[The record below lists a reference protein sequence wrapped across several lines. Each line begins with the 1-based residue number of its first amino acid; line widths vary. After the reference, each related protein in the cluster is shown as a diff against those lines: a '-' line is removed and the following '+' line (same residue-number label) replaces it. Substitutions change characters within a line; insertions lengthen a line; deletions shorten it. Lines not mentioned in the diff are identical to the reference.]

1 MLFKDYQIIESDL
14 GPMISHSRVSVYDV
28 MLSYDKG
35 YDLLALCTIYELTP
49 MQVHLAL
56 DYIAEH
62 RLQLSQ
68 DLQEILPKKA
78 ERERRSHAIAAEI
91 QKKIRNK
98 PMTPR
103 RAAFF
108 ALRQKNGYLRGEAV

>member
-56 DYIAEH
+56 DYIAQH
-62 RLQLSQ
+62 RHQLSQ

-78 ERERRSHAIAAEI
+78 ERERRSRAIAAEI

-103 RAAFF
+103 RAAFL
-108 ALRQKNGYLRGEAV
+108 ALRQKNGYLQGEAV